1 MAKEKLVRLINPKDR
16 SYNGILKNTIIE
28 VPEAEVAE
36 YIGVGF
42 DFVRETQEEKA
53 PAGDEDEGDKAPKK
67 LTRPEIV
74 AALTALG
81 VEFKEVGTSNADL
94 LALLEANQKAE

>member
-1 MAKEKLVRLINPKDR
+1 MAKEKLVRLINVKDR

-28 VPEAEVAE
+28 VTEAEVAE

-42 DFVRETQEEKA
+42 DFVREAQEEKA
-53 PAGDEDEGDKAPKK
+53 PEGDDEGTKTPKK
-67 LTRPEIV
+67 LTRPEVV